1 MKSIRNFILLAAAFI
16 AFVATPAMALDPHYA
31 GYSTVTNQSTLS
43 STANTTW
50 TVTTLS
56 PGTVNSGTN
65 SFIITANVRYNAPLG
80 NAVHVQLSK
89 TVSSTTTIF
98 SDTVQDITGEGNLTI
113 TYTVENI
120 AASTTLNLAVVI
132 DNANVPVKIT
142 RATLAAVG
150 LAGNTQ

>member
-1 MKSIRNFILLAAAFI
+1 MKIIRNFILLAAAFI

-43 STANTTW
+43 SVANTTW

-65 SFIITANVRYNAPLG
+65 SFLITANVRFNAPLG

-113 TYTVENI
+113 TYAVENI

-142 RATLAAVG
+142 RATLAAIG